1 MQNWNV
7 AHKDYV
13 TYLGNFKLQQGIKNM
28 VVWLCIATPYRE
40 LREEKKIDKSFCIRF
55 T

>member
-40 LREEKKIDKSFCIRF
+40 LREEKKIDKS
-55 T
+55 